1 MEDKRLIYWHLPGFY
16 IFFYMN
22 QIIIK
27 LMKDYPEKFQEQA
40 QVFLNES
47 VEVENIMLG

>member
-16 IFFYMN
+16 VFFYMN

-27 LMKDYPEKFQEQA
+27 LMKDYPEKLVTQTLKLKETN
-40 QVFLNES
+40 LK
-47 VEVENIMLG
+47 

>member
-16 IFFYMN
+16 VFFYMN

-27 LMKDYPEKFQEQA
+27 LMKRARSGTAAAPYSA
-40 QVFLNES
+40 
-47 VEVENIMLG
+47 

>member
-1 MEDKRLIYWHLPGFY
+1 MENNRLIYWHLPGFY

-27 LMKDYPEKFQEQA
+27 LMRD
-40 QVFLNES
+40 
-47 VEVENIMLG
+47 